1 MILWKLLRGYAALK
15 VVLVA
20 LYEHVLQLGVPA
32 SVGLSLSAMVPK
44 LAGMERQLS
53 KIVCQ

>member
-1 MILWKLLRGYAALK
+1 MEVAYRLRGSEGGACCALRR
-15 VVLVA
+15 
-20 LYEHVLQLGVPA
+20 VLQLGVPT

-53 KIVCQ
+53 KIVC